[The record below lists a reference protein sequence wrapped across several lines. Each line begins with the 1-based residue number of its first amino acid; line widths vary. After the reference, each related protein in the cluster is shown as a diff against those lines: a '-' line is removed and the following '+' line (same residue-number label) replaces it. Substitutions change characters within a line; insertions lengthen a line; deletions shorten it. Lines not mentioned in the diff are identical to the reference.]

1 MSTSRKLVELKEK
14 KYSQVTKKK
23 AKTEFHYQ
31 YLTTGHSLTY
41 LKLSIETEIS
51 CK

>member
-1 MSTSRKLVELKEK
+1 MSKSRKLVEFKEK
-14 KYSQVTKKK
+14 KYSQVKGKK

-41 LKLSIETEIS
+41 LKLSIETGKS